1 MWALAAVV
9 TAGFVIVAHA
19 SSNEAI
25 DRAVANPERSDADRT
40 RDATSKP
47 AEVLKFFGLEPG
59 MVVVDLFGGGGYYT
73 EIVAS
78 VVGPTGGVYLHNNQA
93 YLPYVGDE
101 LETRFAD
108 DRLSGIIRIVSEAD
122 DLELPEGRADMVLMV
137 MSYHDLY
144 YVDEG
149 WPEIDRPRFWR
160 QVLAALK
167 PGGTLAVVDH
177 VAESG
182 SGSTAVQ
189 ALHRIDMDYAK
200 KDIEAAGF
208 VFEAESD
215 VLRNPDDDHSLL
227 VFDPAIRRHTD
238 RFVYRFKK
246 PE

>member
-1 MWALAAVV
+1 MYALA
-9 TAGFVIVAHA
+9 VIVTIGYAIVA
-19 SSNEAI
+19 AAGSDEAI
-25 DRAVANPERSDADRT
+25 DRAVADPGRSDADRT

-47 AEVLKFFGLEPG
+47 AEVLNFFGLEPG
-59 MVVVDLFGGGGYYT
+59 MVVIDLFGGGGYYT
-73 EIVAS
+73 ELVAT
-78 VVGPTGGVYLHNNQA
+78 VVGPTGSVYLHNNQA
-93 YLPYVGDE
+93 YLPYVGEE
-101 LETRFAD
+101 LETRFAN
-108 DRLSGIIRIVSEAD
+108 DRLSGIIRIVAEAD
-122 DLELPEGRADMVLMV
+122 DLQLPEGRADMVLMV

-144 YVDEG
+144 YVDDG
-149 WPEIDRPRFWR
+149 WPEIDRKLFWK

-182 SGSTAVQ
+182 TGSAAAQ
-189 ALHRIDMDYAK
+189 ELHRIDMDFAK
-200 KDIEAAGF
+200 NDIEAAGF
-208 VFEAESD
+208 VFEAASD